1 MIQILNNYN
10 KKHKRKLFC
19 DAFRDGVDVKY
30 VWGITITNENLNSKN
45 DILNLTNE
53 REVA

>member
-1 MIQILNNYN
+1 MLNITIQLKNI
-10 KKHKRKLFC
+10 RKNSFC
-19 DAFRDGVDVKY
+19 DVFRDGNDVKY

>member
-1 MIQILNNYN
+1 MIKNIR
-10 KKHKRKLFC
+10 KKLFC
-19 DAFRDGVDVKY
+19 DAICDGVDVKY
-30 VWGITITNENLNSKN
+30 VWGITITNENLDFKN